1 MILFSF
7 YTLLQKKIEANLSFI
22 SFILTKR
29 KYTQVRRAASLY
41 TFQLSF
47 LNKQQIK
54 TMFNICCNNDKGV
67 VK

>member
-22 SFILTKR
+22 ILTKR

-67 VK
+67 LK